1 MSVIET
7 AGARVLTGHTGAVN
21 SVAFSPDGARLSTA
35 SEDKTAR
42 VWNSATGELL
52 YTLTGHEDAVFAAPF
67 SPDGSKI
74 ATVSADLTPRLWD
87 ARTGACTHELTG
99 HTVAVFGVAF
109 NPTGKILAT
118 TSYDETVR
126 LWETT
131 GGACLH
137 VLEGH
142 TDIVYSAAFSR
153 DTEPFRRELFAHCY
167 RMLGSVADAEDL
179 VQETYLRAW
188 RSHDSFEGR
197 SSVRT
202 WLYQIATNAC
212 LTALSRRCRGRRT
225 PPVPPRLCCS
235 THRSRRSRSARC
247 RRLSAVPP

>member
-1 MSVIET
+1 MPARGRPTPHDDAPARSGILEAVTLSVIET

-42 VWNSATGELL
+42 VWSSATGELL

-67 SPDGSKI
+67 SPDGGKI

-87 ARTGACTHELTG
+87 ARTGECTHLLKG

-126 LWETT
+126 L
-131 GGACLH
+131 
-137 VLEGH
+137 
-142 TDIVYSAAFSR
+142 
-153 DTEPFRRELFAHCY
+153 
-167 RMLGSVADAEDL
+167 
-179 VQETYLRAW
+179 
-188 RSHDSFEGR
+188 
-197 SSVRT
+197 
-202 WLYQIATNAC
+202 
-212 LTALSRRCRGRRT
+212 
-225 PPVPPRLCCS
+225 
-235 THRSRRSRSARC
+235 
-247 RRLSAVPP
+247 